1 MHCSALS
8 RAAPGNVLVD
18 VFEAS
23 GSSVSDQSM
32 ATNEFVLRCS
42 LMQAEPFPALGA
54 LLLAVL
60 KRKGT
65 GSSGSVD
72 VTCQD
77 AASLSIGEAK
87 ALGAAFCRVLAAKL
101 AARQPAEA
109 VVAEWLGQY
118 AVLRLFARHS
128 KWFAPM
134 LEGIAHRQMGTVSG
148 LRRLTEMAR
157 RSSFVRSSFIE
168 LAPSNRVIDVSSS
181 PQRENSPARRNSHAP
196 DFVPVVRARRP
207 RLFCRPLPPLQSRF
221 AASATERPCHLQAPM
236 CIPAPVTVHPTS
248 GETSS
253 ESRIRKL

>member
-32 ATNEFVLRCS
+32 ATNEFVLRCR
-42 LMQAEPFPALGA
+42 LMQAEPFPGLGA

-60 KRKGT
+60 KRKP

-87 ALGAAFCRVLAAKL
+87 ALGAAFCRILAAKL

-128 KWFAPM
+128 EWFAPM

-168 LAPSNRVIDVSSS
+168 RAPSNRVIDVSSS

-236 CIPAPVTVHPTS
+236 CIPARVTVHPTS